1 MEDFRLETDLRHVAG
16 IAAGELYDELEHCSI
31 VDALFDKV
39 GSVPF
44 AKTVVSAW
52 HNKDPDGSEF
62 LEKTVLHHEGS
73 LP

>member
-1 MEDFRLETDLRHVAG
+1 MEDFGLETDLRHVAG
-16 IAAGELYDELEHCSI
+16 IATRELYDELEHCSI

-52 HNKDPDGSEF
+52 HNKDPDRSEF